1 MNILFKKNTMKH
13 FYFLLFTFFALNLS
27 FGQTVAY
34 TSFEEANTGG
44 QYTDTGDAIAAHD
57 LINNSG
63 EADVDYVPVAGALE
77 LGFNARYVPF
87 STPDVGLTDG
97 DYVGVTSFTSTVG
110 SFTDGANGYQFSDT
124 DGIMILEFDPV
135 DLTSYTNIQVSIDY
149 FVQSTGY
156 ELSDFIKIYVKDLT
170 NNTEVSIINTEGS
183 DIDNLMTEDA
193 WITGNTTGLLDNIT
207 VQLVVE
213 FASNSGSEALFIDNV
228 IFSSGAV
235 PTITTSSAVDNLN
248 YEVGNGPSNQDSF
261 TVEGS
266 GLSSD
271 INLAAPTNFE
281 ISLSSGAGF
290 TSAITLTQN
299 AGSVASTVVYVR
311 LIAGLVTNSYSGEI
325 TASSTGATDKTVA
338 VSGLVSNPLTNA
350 MKIIGVFDVQ
360 TGSSPKGIELQVI
373 SNIPDLS
380 IFGVG
385 SANNGGGT
393 DGQEFTFPQEAAS
406 AGDLIYVI
414 SSGQNAD
421 FKTFFNT
428 TIDAYENAALS
439 INGDDAIE
447 LFENGQVI
455 DVFGTIDCDPNS
467 SGSVCPEWEHT
478 DGWAYRTSGTGPDGS
493 TFIITNWSFSQL
505 GGLDGTLNSNSTN
518 PYPSSNLL
526 STHDNNLYEFNLY
539 PNPTTS
545 GFVTIKSNQMGA
557 VQAQVFDL
565 LGKEVI
571 NTAVNNERM
580 DVSNLNAGVYVVKL
594 TQNKNTTTKKLI
606 VQ

>member
-1 MNILFKKNTMKH
+1 
-13 FYFLLFTFFALNLS
+13 LLFTFFALNLS

-44 QYTDTGDAIAAHD
+44 KYTDTGDANAAHD
-57 LINNSG
+57 LTNNSG
-63 EADVDYVPVAGALE
+63 EADVDYAPVAGALE
-77 LGFNARYVPF
+77 LGFNARYVPY
-87 STPDVGLTDG
+87 STPGDGLTDG
-97 DYVGVTSFTSTVG
+97 DFVGVTSFTSTVG

-149 FVQSTGY
+149 FVQSTSY
-156 ELSDFIKIYVKDLT
+156 ESSDFIKIYVKDLT
-170 NNTEVSIINTEGS
+170 NNEEVSIINTEGS
-183 DIDNLMTEDA
+183 DIDALMIEDA

-248 YEVGNGPSNQDSF
+248 YEVGNGPSNEDSF

-311 LIAGLVTNSYSGEI
+311 LIAGLVANSYSGEV

-338 VSGLVSNPLTNA
+338 VSGLVYNPLTNA

-373 SNIPDLS
+373 SDIPDLS

-385 SANNGGGT
+385 SANNGEGT

-406 AGDLIYVI
+406 AGDLLYVV
-414 SSGQNAD
+414 SSGHNAA

-467 SGSVCPEWEHT
+467 SGSVCTEWEHT

-493 TFIITNWSFSQL
+493 TFMLSNWSFSQL
-505 GGLDGTLNSNSTN
+505 QGLDGTLNSNSTN

-526 STHDNNLYEFNLY
+526 SIHDNNVYEFNLY
-539 PNPTTS
+539 PNPTNT

-571 NTAVNNERM
+571 NTAVNNERL